1 MHINNNRRV
10 FDAHEMIA
18 QRAQQAVGVRFRL
31 HGRSIETGLDCVGL
45 IAYAIKPLIK
55 NIDVPEHYQ
64 LRFDNIE
71 TPRMFFAQT
80 NFAEIDT
87 DIAHQCGDI
96 ILTAPACQQLH
107 FLILHHDH
115 YVHAHSGLR
124 RIVAANYPLTSAAI
138 MAWRYKG
145 E

>member
-1 MHINNNRRV
+1 
-10 FDAHEMIA
+10 MIA

-45 IAYAIKPLIK
+45 VAHAIKPLIK
-55 NIDVPEHYQ
+55 DIDVPEHYR
-64 LRFDNIE
+64 LRFDNIN
-71 TPRMFFAQT
+71 TPRDFFIRT
-80 NFAEIDT
+80 NFSEIDT
-87 DIAHQCGDI
+87 DMAHQCGDI
-96 ILTAPACQQLH
+96 ILTAPDCQQLH
-107 FLILHHDH
+107 FLILGQHH